1 MTYFVDA
8 YARMLANPS
17 ACPAPSDFFLK
28 TNHFELQIGQPYA
41 REMML
46 EAAPLLI
53 APAASVSASDAVQTL
68 AAAIKA
74 RWADDVAV
82 FTELRRPYLLYPE
95 N

>member
-1 MTYFVDA
+1 MTYFIDA
-8 YARMLANPS
+8 YTRMLANPA
-17 ACPAPSDFFLK
+17 ACPTPSDFFLK

-53 APAASVSASDAVQTL
+53 APAASVSASDAVLTL

-74 RWADDVAV
+74 RWADDVAA